1 MEPSN
6 FNKSAATITGA
17 HLKDPMTASIDT
29 EARQPKKSRS
39 LFRNEEGVHLLV
51 PFVFICSLFLLW
63 GFAHGFLDVLDKHFQ
78 DLLHVSKAQS
88 GFVQF
93 SLYIGYLAMAIP
105 AGLFIKRFGYQKG
118 IIFGL
123 VLFAIGA
130 FLFYPAAKL
139 EAFVPFL
146 GALFIL
152 ACGLAFLET
161 AANPYSIVL
170 GTKEGAARRI
180 NISQSFNGLGWIL
193 GPLIGG
199 FFIFGADDA
208 GAANRFDS
216 LVTPYMIIGCVV
228 TVVLILFI
236 SIKLPEIKEHSK
248 TEIAEDPPM
257 RNLLRHPA
265 FIMAVIAQ
273 FLYVA
278 AQTGTNSFFINYV
291 IDAIPNL
298 KIPIG
303 SMMQHLGYFGETFMP
318 KNNEQAA
325 SLFLAIGGMG
335 AFWIGRLSGSYLMK
349 FVAPQRLL
357 AIYAIIN
364 AVLVF
369 TVIMNLG
376 WLSVFALFGTYFFMS
391 VMFPT
396 IFALGIADLGPLTKK
411 GASFLVMAVA
421 GGAFCPPIMGVIADH
436 STMSTAFI
444 IPLVCFAFIAWY
456 AKWGA
461 GKPVKGQVISFHH
474 H

>member
-1 MEPSN
+1 M
-6 FNKSAATITGA
+6 K
-17 HLKDPMTASIDT
+17 
-29 EARQPKKSRS
+29 PKKSAY
-39 LFRNEEGVHLLV
+39 LFRNEHGINYLL
-51 PFVFICSLFLLW
+51 PFIFICSLFLLW

-105 AGLFIKRFGYQKG
+105 AGLFIKKYGYQRG

-123 VLFAIGA
+123 GLFAIGA

-139 EAFVPFL
+139 EAFIPFL
-146 GALFIL
+146 VALFIL

-170 GTKEGAARRI
+170 GPKDGAARRI

-199 FFIFGADDA
+199 LFIFGTQATGEHD
-208 GAANRFDS
+208 RFDS
-216 LVTPYMIIGCVV
+216 LVKPYMMIGCIVV
-228 TVVLILFI
+228 VVAIVFLI
-236 SIKLPEIKEHSK
+236 IKLPEIKEEK
-248 TEIAEDPPM
+248 NDTETSEDPPM

-265 FIMAVIAQ
+265 FILAVVAQ

-291 IDAIPNL
+291 IDAIPDL
-298 KIPIG
+298 KTPVSG
-303 SMMQHLGYFGETFMP
+303 MMVHLGDFGQVFMP
-318 KNNEQAA
+318 KNHEQAA
-325 SLFLAIGGMG
+325 SLILAIGGMG
-335 AFWIGRLSGSYLMK
+335 AFWIGRLTGSYIMK

-364 AVLVF
+364 TFLVF
-369 TVIMNLG
+369 IVVLDIG
-376 WLSVFALFGTYFFMS
+376 WLSVIALFSTYFFMS

-396 IFALGIADLGPLTKK
+396 IFALGVADLGTLTKK
-411 GASFLVMAVA
+411 GSAFLVMAVA
-421 GGAFCPPIMGVIADH
+421 GGAFCPPIMGLIADN
-436 STMSTAFI
+436 STMAKAFI
-444 IPLVCFAFIAWY
+444 IPIFCFAFIAWY
-456 AKWGA
+456 AKWGV
-461 GKPVKGQVISFHH
+461 GKKVVIKEFTQHH
-474 H
+474 